1 MFSVDSES
9 YNKSW
14 TDLKSMGISAIDQG
28 ESTIDVSAWT
38 QASSAHL
45 AVLVFWWQL
54 ARKSDR
60 KLTLTGLNPT
70 FKTLAELG
78 GVTCIETGECDA
90 SH

>member
-1 MFSVDSES
+1 MFVVDSES
-9 YNKSW
+9 YYRSW
-14 TDLKSMGISAIDQG
+14 TDLKSMGMSAIDRG

-45 AVLVFWWQL
+45 AVLVFWWQS
-54 ARKSDR
+54 ARKSGH

-78 GVTCIETGECDA
+78 GVTCIETGEFDA
-90 SH
+90 SR

>member
-1 MFSVDSES
+1 
-9 YNKSW
+9 
-14 TDLKSMGISAIDQG
+14 MGISAIDQG